1 MEAAPADTL
10 AGRMLDGRY
19 HVRSRIAHGGMAT
32 VYLATDTRLDREVA
46 LKVMHADL
54 VRDADFVDRFIGE
67 AKSVARLSHPNIV
80 GVYDQGSDGRSLYL
94 AMEYVPGR
102 TLRALLRE
110 RGWLPWQE
118 ALSVIDPVLSGLA
131 AAHQAGIVHRD
142 VKPENVLITADGRVK
157 VVDFGLAR
165 ASAAA
170 GNTRAGM
177 IIGSVA
183 YIAPEQVTGAP
194 SDART
199 DVYAA
204 GIVLFEMLTGRQP
217 YTGESPLAVAYA
229 HVNSDVPA
237 VSSLVGGIP
246 PGVDQLVRA
255 ATSRDPQRRPPDA
268 DTFLRVTRALRGLP
282 DPAESVSGAWPTPSP
297 SPAGQYHGS
306 GPYNGA
312 GLTGTDNGAGSPAGG
327 AGGGSHTMVVDA
339 AFAGYEGPGYGATTG
354 RYDAGYAGTTG
365 GYDRGGGTGRLGS
378 AFGGLLRGDRDGA
391 GTFGAPPGGEPEP
404 FLQRWLFSRRF
415 VYVAVAAI
423 ALLLLGGGG
432 WWVTSGRYT
441 PVPSVA
447 KMTALAAGRALEQ
460 AGFHVKTGASVID
473 DNVPKGEVIGTSPSG
488 RALPGATIVLTISK
502 GPKLIVIPPIPSGD
516 TAAQAI
522 ALLRGAGLSVNS
534 TPKQVGV
541 ASNPVVIG
549 AIAGTT
555 PPEGTSQPENKPVT
569 VNVVAGLALP
579 NLVNQDINS
588 IQAWA
593 GANHIT
599 ITSTNVDS
607 DKPQGIIVSQSV
619 PAWHAGAAGH
629 AGERQRVER
638 APDGVLPR
646 HARPAVR
653 PGAAA
658 ARAAWLQGRRQALL
672 LRQQGVQH
680 VAGRPGARGIDDHR
694 VLRRVLGGCRSS
706 DRTRP
711 PRAGSRRAAS
721 RTPRR
726 SRPRSSRF
734 SCPTRAAGRQARATR
749 RRTRCFATPVFRCSC
764 TPRT

>member
-54 VRDADFVDRFIGE
+54 ARDADFVGRFIGE

-80 GVYDQGSDGRSLYL
+80 GVYDQGSDGHHLYL

-118 ALSVIDPVLSGLA
+118 ALSVIDPVLAGLA

-142 VKPENVLITADGRVK
+142 IKPENVLLTADGRVK

-165 ASAAA
+165 ASAAV

-199 DVYAA
+199 DVYSA
-204 GIVLFEMLTGRQP
+204 GIMLFEMLTGRQP

-237 VSSLVGGIP
+237 VGSLVGGIP
-246 PGVDQLVRA
+246 PGVDQLVGA

-268 DTFLRVTRALRGLP
+268 GTFLRVTRALRGLP
-282 DPAESVSGAWPTPSP
+282 DPAESISGAWPTPSP
-297 SPAGQYHGS
+297 SGQYQGS

-312 GLTGTDNGAGSPAGG
+312 GLAGTGNGA
-327 AGGGSHTMVVDA
+327 GGSHTMVVDPG
-339 AFAGYEGPGYGATTG
+339 FDGHEGAGYGTATG
-354 RYDAGYAGTTG
+354 RYDAGYGVTTG
-365 GYDRGGGTGRLGS
+365 GYDRGGGNGRLGS
-378 AFGGLLRGDRDGA
+378 AFAGLLRGDGA
-391 GTFGAPPGGEPEP
+391 ADSGFHGAAHGGEPEP

-415 VYVAVAAI
+415 VYVAAAAV

-432 WWVTSGRYT
+432 WWLTSGRYAH
-441 PVPSVA
+441 VPSVA
-447 KMTALAAGRALEQ
+447 MMTTASAERALTQ
-460 AGFHVKTGASVID
+460 AGFHAKPGASVID
-473 DNVPKGEVIGTSPSG
+473 DNVPKGEVISTSPSG
-488 RALPGATIVLTISK
+488 RALPGSTIVLTISK
-502 GPKLIVIPPIPSGD
+502 GPKMIVIPQIPSGD

-522 ALLRGAGLSVNS
+522 ALLRGAGLTVNS

-541 ASNPVVIG
+541 ASNPVIG
-549 AIAGTT
+549 QIAGTT
-555 PPEGTSQPENKPVT
+555 PAAGVSWPENKPVT

-593 GANHIT
+593 SANNIT
-599 ITSTNVDS
+599 IAPANVDS
-607 DKPQGIIVSQSV
+607 SKPQGIIVSQSI
-619 PAWHAGAAGH
+619 PAGTPV
-629 AGERQRVER
+629 Q
-638 APDGVLPR
+638 
-646 HARPAVR
+646 
-653 PGAAA
+653 PGATVSVNVSN
-658 ARAAWLQGRRQALL
+658 GPPE
-672 LRQQGVQH
+672 
-680 VAGRPGARGIDDHR
+680 VAFQDMRGLPFDQ
-694 VLRRVLGGCRSS
+694 VKAQLEQLGFKVVGKHYFFGNKVFSTS
-706 DRTRP
+706 P
-711 PRAGSRRAAS
+711 SGEAPAGS
-721 RTPRR
+721 TITVVYGG
-726 SRPRSSRF
+726 F
-734 SCPTRAAGRQARATR
+734 
-749 RRTRCFATPVFRCSC
+749 
-764 TPRT
+764 

>member
-32 VYLATDTRLDREVA
+32 VYLATDTRLDRQVA

-54 VRDADFVDRFIGE
+54 ARDADFVGRFIGE

-80 GVYDQGSDGRSLYL
+80 GVYDQGSDGHYLYL
-94 AMEYVPGR
+94 AMEYVPGL

-110 RGWLPWQE
+110 RGWLPWQD

-142 VKPENVLITADGRVK
+142 VKPENVLLTADGRVK

-165 ASAAA
+165 ASAAV

-199 DVYAA
+199 DVYSA
-204 GIVLFEMLTGRQP
+204 GIMLFEMLTGRQP
-217 YTGESPLAVAYA
+217 YSGESPLAVAYA

-237 VSSLVGGIP
+237 VSALVGGIP
-246 PGVDQLVRA
+246 PGVDQLVGA

-268 DTFLRVTRALRGLP
+268 GTFLRVTRALRGLP
-282 DPAESVSGAWPTPSP
+282 DPAESVSGAWPA
-297 SPAGQYHGS
+297 PAGQYQGS

-312 GLTGTDNGAGSPAGG
+312 GQAGTGN
-327 AGGGSHTMVVDA
+327 GGGSRTTVVDPG
-339 AFAGYEGPGYGATTG
+339 FDGYEGAGYGTATG
-354 RYDAGYAGTTG
+354 RYDAGYGGTTG

-378 AFGGLLRGDRDGA
+378 AFAGLLRGDGA
-391 GTFGAPPGGEPEP
+391 GDFGSHSAVHGGEPEP

-415 VYVAVAAI
+415 VYLAAAVI
-423 ALLLLGGGG
+423 ALLLVGGGG
-432 WWVTSGRYT
+432 WWLTSGRYVRL
-441 PVPSVA
+441 PAVA
-447 KMTALAAGRALEQ
+447 KMTVASAEQALKQ
-460 AGFHVKTGASVID
+460 AGFQVQTGASVIN
-473 DNVPKGEVIGTSPSG
+473 DNVPKGEVISTSPSG
-488 RALPGATIVLTISK
+488 RALPGATIVLTIST
-502 GPKLIVIPPIPSGD
+502 GPKMIVIPQIPPGD

-522 ALLRGAGLSVNS
+522 ALLRGAGLTVNP

-541 ASNPVVIG
+541 ASNPVVG
-549 AIAGTT
+549 RLAGTT
-555 PPEGTSQPENKPVT
+555 PAEGTSVPENQPVT

-593 GANHIT
+593 SANQIT
-599 ITSTNVDS
+599 IQPTNVDS
-607 DKPQGIIVSQSV
+607 NKPQGIIVSQSI
-619 PAWHAGAAGH
+619 PAGTPVQPGTPVSVNVSNGPPQVSFQDMRGLPYDQAKAQLEQLGFNVVGKHYFFGNKVFSTSPSG
-629 AGERQRVER
+629 Q
-638 APDGVLPR
+638 AP
-646 HARPAVR
+646 
-653 PGAAA
+653 
-658 ARAAWLQGRRQALL
+658 
-672 LRQQGVQH
+672 
-680 VAGRPGARGIDDHR
+680 
-694 VLRRVLGGCRSS
+694 
-706 DRTRP
+706 
-711 PRAGSRRAAS
+711 AGS
-721 RTPRR
+721 TITVYYGG
-726 SRPRSSRF
+726 F
-734 SCPTRAAGRQARATR
+734 
-749 RRTRCFATPVFRCSC
+749 
-764 TPRT
+764 